1 MNNTKKGILF
11 ELIVKRLLEEK
22 YNCDLLEQEPIKIG
36 FNTLKEHK
44 YDLTNSEMVVEC
56 KDYSWTKGN
65 NIPSAKISHLREV
78 MLYFS
83 VTSNEYRKLLVLNR
97 SIRTLNNESLGEY
110 FIRLNNAFIPSNVE
124 IWEVNE
130 NKLVKIY

>member
-11 ELIVKRLLEEK
+11 ELKVKRLLEEK
-22 YNCDLLEQEPIKIG
+22 YNCDLLEQEVIKIG
-36 FNTLKEHK
+36 FSTLKEHK
-44 YDLTNSEMVVEC
+44 YDFINSEMVVEC

-83 VTSNEYRKLLVLNR
+83 VTSNRYRKLLVLNR
-97 SIRTLNNESLGEY
+97 SIRTSNNESLGEY
-110 FIRLNNAFIPSNVE
+110 FIRLNNAFIPRNIE
-124 IWEVNE
+124 IWEINE